1 MHGGGDLEFILVFP
15 RDVVRRRLGGILLLR
30 RSRESSMF
38 KGRASQVSIRRDCR
52 RKRSRSQNFARSASR
67 ARAEQKKTTREIL
80 LIVYTT

>member
-1 MHGGGDLEFILVFP
+1 
-15 RDVVRRRLGGILLLR
+15 
-30 RSRESSMF
+30 MF